1 MLVDL
6 LRRTG
11 ARTRATRHTL
21 GAGGAR
27 RRVVAAA
34 GLLGFAWLAARV
46 RVGATQ
52 PFDDA
57 VLRYLG
63 ARQVGWLAAAMLEV
77 TFLGTGTVVGMIAAV
92 ASLFLALTRQRTA
105 AWLLLWAR
113 WAASCST
120 TSSSSCSTG
129 RARRSSAGARTPSRR
144 RSRRG
149 TP

>member
-21 GAGGAR
+21 GAVVLAGG
-27 RRVVAAA
+27 VVAAA

-52 PFDDA
+52 AFDDA

-63 ARQVGWLAAAMLEV
+63 ARQVGWLAPRC
-77 TFLGTGTVVGMIAAV
+77 
-92 ASLFLALTRQRTA
+92 SRSRS
-105 AWLLLWAR
+105 WAR
-113 WAASCST
+113 RPW
-120 TSSSSCSTG
+120 
-129 RARRSSAGARTPSRR
+129 SA
-144 RSRRG
+144 
-149 TP
+149 